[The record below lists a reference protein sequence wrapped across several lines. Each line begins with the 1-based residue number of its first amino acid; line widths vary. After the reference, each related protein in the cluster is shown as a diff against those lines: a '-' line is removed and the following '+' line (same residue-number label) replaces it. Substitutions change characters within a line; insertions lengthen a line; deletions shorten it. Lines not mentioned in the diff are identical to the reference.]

1 MRDHP
6 SGNLEFL
13 VRRREQLEAVGLFAL
28 SAALM
33 FIIVALAMIAIWSL

>member
-13 VRRREQLEAVGLFAL
+13 VRRRQQLEAFGLFAL
-28 SAALM
+28 SAAMM
-33 FIIVALAMIAIWSL
+33 FIIIALAVIAIWSL